1 MKPVLS
7 LFVILLL
14 WSCKD
19 QKLVSSNGKK
29 HQEEMNENKIVVAE
43 LFTSQGC
50 SSCPPAD
57 KILEDFTAKNPN
69 FILLSFHI
77 DYWDY
82 LGWKDT
88 FGKKDFSERQNQY
101 VTKFDI
107 NGAYTPQLVINGKTQ
122 FVVSNQYQLKIATT
136 NKELAIDNNAKI
148 SINALTKKG
157 NQIRCKY
164 SIDNTSTEDKYL
176 NVALISSSETTNV
189 AAGENEGETLTSH
202 NIVKYFKILVPK
214 KSDEIIFEN
223 VETKVD
229 KIVLYTQ
236 NERLEITNCTYK
248 IIN

>member
-57 KILEDFTAKNPN
+57 KILGDFTAKNPN

-122 FVVSNQYQLKIATT
+122 FVGSNQYQLKIATT

-148 SINALTKKG
+148 SINVLTKKG